1 MTTEDL
7 TAFLSDWPHEP
18 GRVHARI
25 ITGTDGRL
33 KVQVRIDLGVLQME
47 MDGRPDGHHPNGH
60 ESLFALHQER
70 HHVYVRDV
78 GASAGFVLTA
88 DDCRALREE
97 AVQYY
102 HRYVALFALKEYAQV
117 IRDATR
123 SLELFDFC
131 RDFAASEDD
140 RQILEQF
147 RPSVIMTRTRA
158 EAERAIAAGEPHRA
172 LDALDRGLRDLH
184 IVFDEAGRGDAFDQS
199 NEALLLRGMRDALV
213 PRLPMSQRGELAE
226 RLRAALDAENYELAA
241 ILRDELRMMAD

>member
-7 TAFLSDWPHEP
+7 TAFLGDWPHEP
-18 GRVHARI
+18 GRVNARI

-33 KVQVRIDLGVLQME
+33 KVQVRIDLGVLHME

-70 HHVYVRDV
+70 HQVYVRDV

-123 SLELFDFC
+123 SLALFDFC
-131 RDFAASEDD
+131 RDFAANEDD

-158 EAERAIAAGEPHRA
+158 EAERAIAASEPRRA
-172 LDALDRGLRDLH
+172 LEALDRGLRELH
-184 IVFDEAGRGDAFDQS
+184 VVFDEAGRGDAFDQS

-213 PRLPMSQRGELAE
+213 PRLPMSQRGELVE
-226 RLRAALDAENYELAA
+226 RLRAALDAENYELA
-241 ILRDELRMMAD
+241 